1 MIERSAKEDREGTGS
16 ILRGKVNLDMG
27 RRRHISSSEK
37 KSKPRRIAGKKN
49 MVLTR
54 MGKEFC

>member
-1 MIERSAKEDREGTGS
+1 MIEQSAKEDREGASS
-16 ILRGKVNLDMG
+16 ILRGKVNLAMG
-27 RRRHISSSEK
+27 RRRYTSSSEE